1 MRFLTQYSPVTP
13 LSGPPSA
20 EMQAKMGAFMKE
32 SVEAGVLIATGMVM
46 SSAHNGMRMTL
57 SKGSFAVEA
66 GTSSQARQGGWAILN
81 VDSLDHL
88 KTVMRQFL
96 EVAGDGE
103 VGVLEIM
110 QVPLS

>member
-46 SSAHNGMRMTL
+46 SSAVERLVCRRGGDFFASPSGRMGD
-57 SKGSFAVEA
+57 SQRRFAGSP
-66 GTSSQARQGGWAILN
+66 Q
-81 VDSLDHL
+81 
-88 KTVMRQFL
+88 
-96 EVAGDGE
+96 DGHAP
-103 VGVLEIM
+103 I
-110 QVPLS
+110 S